1 MFCIL
6 YHKFTTISEPYYEL
20 VDLLTTIQNFGEDL
34 CDINLFL
41 NYFVKC
47 PMVSPNSG
55 YSRSWECP
63 LYFIKNGCPKL
74 KTLSLGSPT
83 LDLYSNPNPLPWEH
97 TNLYFSQQSLQELSK
112 RCKELK
118 VLKIS
123 KAKFRLYNEEE
134 VQEMFPNCN
143 VDIKQSQFLLKACL
157 GCGKK
162 LLSCI
167 CNDDSSSDSSDSSDS
182 SF

>member
-1 MFCIL
+1 MFCIS
-6 YHKFTTISEPYYEL
+6 YHNFITISEPYYEL
-20 VDLLTTIQNFGEDL
+20 VDLLTTIEDYGEDL

-41 NYFVKC
+41 NHFVKC
-47 PMVSPNSG
+47 PIVSPNSG

-63 LYFIKNGCPKL
+63 LYFIMNGCPKL
-74 KTLSLGSPT
+74 KSLSLGSPT
-83 LDLYSNPNPLPWEH
+83 LDLYSNPNPLPLEH

-123 KAKFRLYNEEE
+123 KAKFRLYNVKE
-134 VQEMFPNCN
+134 VKEMFPNCN
-143 VDIKQSQFLLKACL
+143 VDIKQSQFLKACL

>member
-6 YHKFTTISEPYYEL
+6 YHTFITILEPDYEL
-20 VDLLTTIQNFGEDL
+20 VDLLTTIQGYGEDL

-41 NYFVKC
+41 NHFVKC
-47 PMVSPNSG
+47 PIN
-55 YSRSWECP
+55 
-63 LYFIKNGCPKL
+63 FIKNGCPKL

-83 LDLYSNPNPLPWEH
+83 LDLYFCRKSFE
-97 TNLYFSQQSLQELSK
+97 ELSK

-134 VQEMFPNCN
+134 VKEMFPNCN
-143 VDIKQSQFLLKACL
+143 VDIKESQFLLKACL

>member
-6 YHKFTTISEPYYEL
+6 YHTFITILEPDYEL
-20 VDLLTTIQNFGEDL
+20 VDLLTTIQRYGEDL

-41 NYFVKC
+41 NHFVIC
-47 PMVSPNSG
+47 PI
-55 YSRSWECP
+55 
-63 LYFIKNGCPKL
+63 YFIKNGCPKL

-83 LDLYSNPNPLPWEH
+83 LDIYSNPNPSPWEH
-97 TNLYFSQQSLQELSK
+97 TNLYFAPQVLYQLSK
-112 RCKELK
+112 GCKELK
-118 VLKIS
+118 DLKIS

-134 VQEMFPNCN
+134 VKEMFPNCN
-143 VDIKQSQFLLKACL
+143 VDIKESQFLLKACL